1 MTQHS
6 AIEYVLIRLI

>member
-6 AIEYVLIRLI
+6 AYITAC